1 MSIVLAQ
8 PRYIFGVRSGV
19 AANVLYQDE
28 HTIVYPSGSY
38 IVVYNI
44 DQKTQ
49 KFIQC
54 SEKSHGM
61 TAMAISPNKR
71 FLAVAERGN
80 LEKGEKAMIVLYDL
94 SLQRKRKI
102 LSLAD
107 YRLEEFVSLAFSPD
121 SRFLAAQGGQ
131 PDWALAFWIW
141 EKSKLLSA
149 LKTANPQANTPIHQV
164 RRGNSCVY

>member
-19 AANVLYQDE
+19 AANVLYHDE
-28 HTIVYPSGSY
+28 HTILYPSGSY

-61 TAMAISPNKR
+61 TAMAISTNKR

-80 LEKGEKAMIVLYDL
+80 LEKGEKALIIIYDL
-94 SLQRKRKI
+94 SLMRKRKI
-102 LSLAD
+102 LSLVD
-107 YRLEEFVSLAFSPD
+107 FRFDEFVSLAFSPD

-131 PDWALAFWIW
+131 PDWTLACWIW
-141 EKSKLLSA
+141 EKSKLLSTV
-149 LKTANPQANTPIHQV
+149 KTTNPHTNGPIHQV
-164 RRGNSCVY
+164 GWRNSCIR